1 MAIIKFSLSLSVG
14 RNERQIGH
22 VKAMPHANGQT
33 REPPTKPPAGRAGR
47 FEIRYTQYL
56 L

>member
-1 MAIIKFSLSLSVG
+1 MSSLNLDLPLHTWLSSNALWLG

-33 REPPTKPPAGRAGR
+33 REPPPDVRA
-47 FEIRYTQYL
+47 ICYT
-56 L
+56 